1 MTSDADAGTRR
12 TAGFDVAVDVSDQL
26 SGARFADAAAGRP
39 TFVEEQSLALVRE
52 ADLPDDWLATTLE
65 CYSTEADYY
74 ELAQYRHTQP
84 MKERVNEFVAQ
95 HIAETRARAVLDV
108 GVGDGHRLAR
118 ICAAVA
124 TAHGSRPEM
133 YGVELSDRMIER
145 ARGHGVQVLKHDMRE
160 GVPDLGRELDAV
172 LFLSGDLGFLMDPVV
187 GPDLRLQ
194 AIDSAHERLSDGGQV
209 VLELVTRDPRVAEHG
224 ADVFH
229 FSRLPRVE
237 EAASENAIRG
247 PETWQ
252 YIKTFSRAELV
263 GLVESSRFDLGASS
277 MRYIV
282 RDSPDV
288 DRIGRYVDDDD
299 IVSDESYRLL
309 VSLVK

>member
-1 MTSDADAGTRR
+1 MTEE
-12 TAGFDVAVDVSDQL
+12 L

-39 TFVEEQSLALVRE
+39 AFVREQSLALVRE
-52 ADLPDDWLATTLE
+52 ADLPDDWLATTLA

-74 ELAQYRHTQP
+74 ELAQYPHTEP
-84 MKERVNEFVAQ
+84 MKVRVNEFAVEQ
-95 HIAETRARAVLDV
+95 IATTKARAVLDV

-118 ICAAVA
+118 ICASVAAVR
-124 TAHGSRPEM
+124 GGPPQM

-145 ARGHGVQVLKHDMRE
+145 ARARGVQVLKHDMRE
-160 GVPDLGRELDAV
+160 GIPDLGRDLDAV
-172 LFLSGDLGFLMDPVV
+172 LFLSGDLGFLMDAET
-187 GPDLRLQ
+187 GPELRLQ
-194 AIDSAHERLSDGGQV
+194 ALDSAHQRLSDGGKV

-229 FSRLPRVE
+229 FSRRPRVDG
-237 EAASENAIRG
+237 AGGPDVVSG

-252 YIKTFSRAELV
+252 FIKTFTRAELV
-263 GLVESSRFDLGASS
+263 SLVESSRFDLAAAT

-288 DRIGRYVDDDD
+288 DRIGQYVRDDE
-299 IVSDESYRLL
+299 IVSEESYRLL